1 MVLAD
6 RPIRVLIAAVTA
18 LAVAALTALAAAP
31 RAQAQVVAHADG
43 AAPRL
48 VVLSPRPRASVSGV
62 VRARTRVRDN
72 RSIRR
77 VVFRVNG
84 RRLAVR
90 SHAPYSVR
98 FDTRRMRNGRHTL
111 RATAYD
117 AAGNYRS
124 RVVRFIVRNIKRQPA
139 ARPAPKPVASA
150 SVAVGSAGGVGSFT
164 PVAITGTTYYVS
176 PSGSD
181 SNSGTSP
188 EAAWKTV
195 RQANR
200 ADLSPGDG
208 VLFDGGATYS
218 DDTLMPER
226 GGARGKPV
234 VYGSY
239 GQGRAV
245 LPKGMW
251 FRDKSDIAVQNLA
264 FPGVAHG
271 IQGAGDRVTI
281 QGVVLE
287 RNAVG
292 IYAEGDDWTIEAS
305 QVDRSGDSGMILIG
319 ARYTIRANLITDT
332 GIDSS
337 IDYGKHGI
345 YLKVV
350 DAVVTDNTI
359 KGFSDNGVS
368 VRFRNSRIERN
379 TISGG
384 PIAIAWF
391 QYDTVPG
398 TSTWRNNDISRTT
411 AAGMYVSR
419 TDESGP
425 TRESFVIANNRID
438 PAAGKYLDLSTGIQG
453 SYSVSGNLQV

>member
-6 RPIRVLIAAVTA
+6 RPLRVLIAALAVLAA
-18 LAVAALTALAAAP
+18 LAAVAAIAP
-31 RAQAQVVAHADG
+31 ASHASGLRARADG

-48 VVLSPRPRASVSGV
+48 SVLAPRPQSSVSGV

-72 RSIRR
+72 RLVRR

-84 RRLAVR
+84 LRAAVR
-90 SHAPYSVR
+90 RHAPYSFR
-98 FDTRRMRNGRHTL
+98 LDTRRLRNGRHTL

-117 AAGNYRS
+117 AAGNHRS
-124 RVVRFIVRNIKRQPA
+124 RVVRFIVRNVQPA
-139 ARPAPKPVASA
+139 NQPRPQASA
-150 SVAVGSAGGVGSFT
+150 AVNVGSTGGVGTFD
-164 PVAITGTTYYVS
+164 PVAITGRTYYVS
-176 PSGSD
+176 SAGSD
-181 SNSGTSP
+181 SNDGTSP
-188 EAAWKTV
+188 QQAWKTV

-200 ADLSPGDG
+200 ADLAPGDG
-208 VLFDGGATYS
+208 VLFEGGATYS

-245 LPKGMW
+245 LPKGVW
-251 FRDKSDIAVQNLA
+251 FRDKSDFAFQNLS

-281 QGVVLE
+281 QGVELKGNE
-287 RNAVG
+287 VG
-292 IYAEGDDWTIEAS
+292 IYSEGDDWTIEANH
-305 QVDRSGDSGMILIG
+305 VDGSGDSGMILIG
-319 ARYTIRANLITDT
+319 ARHTIRANLITDT
-332 GIDSS
+332 GIDRS
-337 IDYGKHGI
+337 IDFGKHGI

-384 PIAIAWF
+384 PIGIAWF
-391 QYDTVPG
+391 QYDTVAG
-398 TSTWRNNDISRTT
+398 TSTWRGNDITQTT
-411 AAGMYVSR
+411 AASVYVSR
-419 TDESGP
+419 TDEAGP
-425 TRESFVIANNRID
+425 TRESFVIANNRLD
-438 PAAGKYLDLSTGIQG
+438 PASGKYLDLSDTQG